1 MRYHKHNFVVA
12 GIIMSSQPSLNNAEE
27 TLTEPTFGQK
37 LMRLIKLNI
46 LFIAISF
53 GVSTY
58 FIFHYVTWLAPIKYP
73 LKNFMDSVVP
83 CLIFTLLFLA
93 FSKVELKKMKPRRWH
108 IVLIWFQIGIPF
120 LVALYM
126 YYYPSENYR
135 LELEGII
142 VCVITPTAAAAAVIT
157 GKLGGDES
165 SLTTYTLLSNLGAAI
180 GIPLFFPL
188 ISSNAQGGFLNE
200 FVIIMKQVFPLIV
213 MPLILAQA
221 IRYLYKPLNQFICT
235 KLREF
240 NFYLWAFTLSSIS
253 ATACSNMMNSP
264 ESAITIINLALV
276 GLVFTAIQF
285 GFGKFVGHLEGQ
297 RITAGQ
303 ALGQKNMVIGI
314 WITLAYLTPAASIA
328 PGCYILWQN
337 IVNSWQ
343 LYYRE
348 TRKVKHFDKF

>member
-1 MRYHKHNFVVA
+1 
-12 GIIMSSQPSLNNAEE
+12 
-27 TLTEPTFGQK
+27 
-37 LMRLIKLNI
+37 
-46 LFIAISF
+46 
-53 GVSTY
+53 
-58 FIFHYVTWLAPIKYP
+58 
-73 LKNFMDSVVP
+73 
-83 CLIFTLLFLA
+83 
-93 FSKVELKKMKPRRWH
+93 
-108 IVLIWFQIGIPF
+108 
-120 LVALYM
+120 
-126 YYYPSENYR
+126 
-135 LELEGII
+135 
-142 VCVITPTAAAAAVIT
+142 
-157 GKLGGDES
+157 
-165 SLTTYTLLSNLGAAI
+165 
-180 GIPLFFPL
+180 
-188 ISSNAQGGFLNE
+188 
-200 FVIIMKQVFPLIV
+200 MKQVFPLIV